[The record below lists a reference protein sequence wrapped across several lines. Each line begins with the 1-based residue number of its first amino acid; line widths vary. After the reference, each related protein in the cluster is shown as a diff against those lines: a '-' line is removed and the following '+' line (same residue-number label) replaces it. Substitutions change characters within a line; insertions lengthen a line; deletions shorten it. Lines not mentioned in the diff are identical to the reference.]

1 MLSWGELERVDA
13 VHRILKGTERSAA
26 LGISWMEKA

>member
-13 VHRILKGTERSAA
+13 MHGILKGTERSAA
-26 LGISWMEKA
+26 LGIS